1 MKTLRTPT
9 IKAMVNYDP
18 TLLKN
23 NHIYLAAADN
33 EKIYV
38 DVFLADAPAR

>member
-1 MKTLRTPT
+1 MSGVFST
-9 IKAMVNYDP
+9 IIKS
-18 TLLKN
+18 

-38 DVFLADAPAR
+38 DVEKNFSASYKGLVYTLLNF